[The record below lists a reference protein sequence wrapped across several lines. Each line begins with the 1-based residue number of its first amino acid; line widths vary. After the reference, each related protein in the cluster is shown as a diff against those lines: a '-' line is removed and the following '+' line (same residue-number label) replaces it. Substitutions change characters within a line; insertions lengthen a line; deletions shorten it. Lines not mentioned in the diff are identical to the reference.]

1 MDLFKLPRVLGE
13 YEGATVSVAIGRFGP
28 YVRIDNQFVSLPKT
42 ENPLQVSLETAISL
56 IEKKREEDRKKELKS
71 FDEDPDLKVLNG
83 RYGPYIS
90 YKKQNYKIP
99 KKQDPMALTRED
111 CLALIASEE
120 GKGRSTRKSA
130 VRNKKS

>member
-1 MDLFKLPRVLGE
+1 M
-13 YEGATVSVAIGRFGP
+13 SVAIGRFGP

-99 KKQDPMALTRED
+99 K
-111 CLALIASEE
+111 
-120 GKGRSTRKSA
+120 
-130 VRNKKS
+130 NKIRWL